1 MQGVRRDFMDM
12 PECAVQKLFVMR
24 CQMHVWRNLV
34 YSQPRNIFVK
44 RDVKLTEP
52 PDAEPHVRWCERSA
66 AKAVSYSIKPAPLY
80 QGGKYLLCGR
90 RHLSQH
96 VVCTPSVPDRWEFWL
111 CSCSCRD
118 AYPEQERAF
127 PVASGTSGW
136 VERRKSRGMKAQ
148 GDITVDFEWRE
159 GRIHRVRLCSSHE
172 QKVTLECNGISKT
185 VFLKPDGTENMIFD
199 WSVLRGWNHWQPYH
213 VKAHGTA
220 VFSTWNIL

>member
-136 VERRKSRGMKAQ
+136 VERRKSPGNEGTGWHHSWFWMERGQDTQ
-148 GDITVDFEWRE
+148 GSPLFFPWVESNAGMQWNFENSIFKTWWDREYDFWLIWPE
-159 GRIHRVRLCSSHE
+159 G
-172 QKVTLECNGISKT
+172 LEIIDSGK
-185 VFLKPDGTENMIFD
+185 
-199 WSVLRGWNHWQPYH
+199 
-213 VKAHGTA
+213 
-220 VFSTWNIL
+220 